1 MALKMPAVSGGGNY
15 DPAPEGNHVAVC
27 FAAIDFGT
35 QPPTFPGATEHKRI
49 VYIGWELPDEKTSDG
64 RPFTIGKQY
73 TYSSHPKSTL
83 RRDLEA
89 WRGKKFS
96 DSEIEDF
103 DIAKLIGAGCM
114 IGIVHTEKQVGQ
126 YLNTYANIS
135 TVAKLPR
142 GVTAPKLVNKPVEF
156 SLDDPDWDVFDGLR
170 DWMKEKIQQAP
181 EYREAAGFPA
191 KQEVS
196 TAAKANVSEFPVRG
210 SAPLITTDLDLNDD
224 VPF

>member
-1 MALKMPAVSGGGNY
+1 MRAMALKMPAVSGGGNY

-114 IGIVHTEKQVGQ
+114 IGIVHTEKQ
-126 YLNTYANIS
+126 AAS
-135 TVAKLPR
+135 RSRSLPGAS
-142 GVTAPKLVNKPVEF
+142 GVPILRMPGKPSVL
-156 SLDDPDWDVFDGLR
+156 SR
-170 DWMKEKIQQAP
+170 QQASGILS
-181 EYREAAGFPA
+181 R
-191 KQEVS
+191 
-196 TAAKANVSEFPVRG
+196 
-210 SAPLITTDLDLNDD
+210 
-224 VPF
+224 